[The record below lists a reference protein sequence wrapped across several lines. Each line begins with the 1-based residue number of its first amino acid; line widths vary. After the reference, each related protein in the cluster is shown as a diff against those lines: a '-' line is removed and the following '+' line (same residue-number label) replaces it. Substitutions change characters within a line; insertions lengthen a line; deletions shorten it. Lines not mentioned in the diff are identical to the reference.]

1 MNAPAAPGPVSR
13 LVQRLI
19 LLAAAAMLL
28 LAVWWAVGAWRD
40 WQRGYDPE
48 TVVAASLQGL
58 QEQNVLVPFT
68 ARYVAVV
75 TSTQSRLGLSAKKT
89 LIMPGTVRY
98 ELDLGSLKQSDLD
111 WNGDTNALT
120 VTLPPLRLAGPEI
133 DIDAISAFRDGVIL
147 LTLTDA
153 EKTLDAANRKAAQEE
168 LIRQAKGATPMRLA
182 RGAARTAVEQSFAM
196 PLKAAGIDARVTA
209 RFADTPAG

>member
-1 MNAPAAPGPVSR
+1 MTQISPR
-13 LVQRLI
+13 LLPRLI
-19 LLAAAAMLL
+19 LLAAAALFA
-28 LAVWWAVGAWRD
+28 LAAWWAVSAWRD

-58 QEQNVLVPFT
+58 REQNVLVPFT

-75 TSTQSRLGLSAKKT
+75 TSTQSRLGLEAKKT

-98 ELDLGSLKQSDLD
+98 ELDLGRLVQSDLD
-111 WNGDTNALT
+111 WDGSTNALT

-133 DIDAISAFRDGVIL
+133 DIDAISEYRDGVIL

-168 LIRQAKGATPMRLA
+168 LIKQAKGATPMRLA
-182 RGAARTAVEQSFAM
+182 QNAARAAVEQSFAM

-209 RFADTPAG
+209 RFAE

>member
-1 MNAPAAPGPVSR
+1 MTHSLFRVA
-13 LVQRLI
+13 
-19 LLAAAAMLL
+19 LLAILMVAIVLG
-28 LAVWWAVGAWRD
+28 WRAWQD

-48 TVVAASLQGL
+48 TVVAASLEGL

-75 TSTQSRLGLSAKKT
+75 TSTQTRLGLEAKKT

-98 ELDLGSLKQSDLD
+98 ELDLGGLKQSDLD
-111 WNGDTNALT
+111 WDGNTSALT

-133 DIDAISAFRDGVIL
+133 DIDAISEFRDGVIL

-168 LIRQAKGATPMRLA
+168 LIKQAKGTTPMRLA
-182 RGAARTAVEQSFAM
+182 RNAARTAVEQSFAM
-196 PLKAAGIDARVTA
+196 PLKAAGIDAKVTA
-209 RFADTPAG
+209 RFAGE

>member
-1 MNAPAAPGPVSR
+1 MTTSPARLAP
-13 LVQRLI
+13 RLI
-19 LLAAAAMLL
+19 LLAAAALL
-28 LAVWWAVGAWRD
+28 LVAVWWAVAAWQD
-40 WQRGYDPE
+40 WQKGYDPE

-75 TSTQSRLGLSAKKT
+75 TSTQSRMGLSAKKT

-98 ELDLGSLKQSDLD
+98 ELDLGKLRQSDLD
-111 WNGDTNALT
+111 WDAATNALT

-133 DIDAISAFRDGVIL
+133 DIDAISEYRDGEIL

-153 EKTLDAANRKAAQEE
+153 ERTLDAANRKRAQEE
-168 LIRQAKGATPMRLA
+168 LIAQAKGATPMRLPQ
-182 RGAARTAVEQSFAM
+182 GAARTAVEQSFAM
-196 PLKAAGIDARVTA
+196 PLKAAGIEAKVTA
-209 RFADTPAG
+209 RFADAPTV

>member
-1 MNAPAAPGPVSR
+1 MSR
-13 LVQRLI
+13 GVFRI
-19 LLAAAAMLL
+19 AI
-28 LAVWWAVGAWRD
+28 LAVLALALFLGWRAWD
-40 WQRGYDPE
+40 GWQKSYDPE

-58 QEQNVLVPFT
+58 QEQNILVPFT

-98 ELDLGSLKQSDLD
+98 ELDLGKLKQSDLD
-111 WNGDTNALT
+111 WDTATHALT

-133 DIDAISAFRDGVIL
+133 DIDAISEFRDGAIL

-153 EKTLDAANRKAAQEE
+153 EQLLDAANRKAAQDE
-168 LIRQAKGATPMRLA
+168 LIKQAKGTTPMRLA
-182 RGAARTAVEQSFAM
+182 QSAARTAVEQSFAM
-196 PLKAAGIDARVTA
+196 PLKAAGIDAKVTA
-209 RFADTPAG
+209 RFAGAQ

>member
-1 MNAPAAPGPVSR
+1 MNKGPFRAAIVA
-13 LVQRLI
+13 I
-19 LLAAAAMLL
+19 LALALFFG
-28 LAVWWAVGAWRD
+28 WRAWQD

-75 TSTQSRLGLSAKKT
+75 TSTQSRLGFSAKKT

-98 ELDLGSLKQSDLD
+98 ELDLGKLKQSDLD
-111 WNGDTNALT
+111 WDAATSALT

-133 DIDAISAFRDGVIL
+133 DIDAISEYRDGEIL

-153 EKTLDAANRKAAQEE
+153 EQTLDAANRKRAQEE
-168 LIRQAKGATPMRLA
+168 LIKQAKGTTPMRLA
-182 RGAARTAVEQSFAM
+182 QGAARTAIEQSFAM
-196 PLKAAGIDARVTA
+196 PLKAAGIDAKVTA
-209 RFADTPAG
+209 RFAGAPAG

>member
-1 MNAPAAPGPVSR
+1 MNRSLFR
-13 LVQRLI
+13 ILVLV
-19 LLAAAAMLL
+19 LLGVALFL
-28 LAVWWAVGAWRD
+28 GWRAWRD

-75 TSTQSRLGLSAKKT
+75 TSTQSRLGLEAKKT
-89 LIMPGTVRY
+89 LIMPGIVRY
-98 ELDLGSLKQSDLD
+98 ELDLAKLKQSDLD
-111 WNGDTNALT
+111 WDAATNSLGI
-120 VTLPPLRLAGPEI
+120 TLPPLRLAGPEI
-133 DIDAISAFRDGVIL
+133 DLDSISEYRDGVIL

-168 LIRQAKGATPMRLA
+168 LIKQAKGATPMRLA
-182 RGAARTAVEQSFAM
+182 RTAARNAVEQSFAM
-196 PLKAAGIDARVTA
+196 PLKAAGIDANVTA
-209 RFADTPAG
+209 RFAE

>member
-1 MNAPAAPGPVSR
+1 MTTSPARLAPR
-13 LVQRLI
+13 LV
-19 LLAAAAMLL
+19 LLAAAALL
-28 LAVWWAVGAWRD
+28 LVAVWWAVAAWQD
-40 WQRGYDPE
+40 WQKGYDPE

-75 TSTQSRLGLSAKKT
+75 TSTQSRMGLSAKKT

-98 ELDLGSLKQSDLD
+98 ELDLGKLRQSDLD
-111 WNGDTNALT
+111 WDAATNALT

-133 DIDAISAFRDGVIL
+133 DIDAISEYRDGEIL

-153 EKTLDAANRKAAQEE
+153 ERTLDAANRKRAQEE
-168 LIRQAKGATPMRLA
+168 LIAQAKGATPMRLA
-182 RGAARTAVEQSFAM
+182 QGAARTAVEQSFAM
-196 PLKAAGIDARVTA
+196 PLKAAGIDAKVTA
-209 RFADTPAG
+209 RFADAPTG

>member
-1 MNAPAAPGPVSR
+1 MTSASTLRIVS
-13 LVQRLI
+13 RLI
-19 LLAAAAMLL
+19 LLAAAALL
-28 LAVWWAVGAWRD
+28 LVAVWWAVSVWRD
-40 WQRGYDPE
+40 WQKGHDPE

-75 TSTQSRLGLSAKKT
+75 TSTQNRLGLSAKKT

-98 ELDLGSLKQSDLD
+98 ELDLGKLRQSDLD
-111 WNGDTNALT
+111 WDGAANALT

-133 DIDAISAFRDGVIL
+133 DIDAISEYRDGEIL

-153 EKTLDAANRKAAQEE
+153 EQTLDAANRKAAQEE
-168 LIRQAKGATPMRLA
+168 LIKQARGATPMRLA
-182 RGAARTAVEQSFAM
+182 QGAARTAVEQSFAM

-209 RFADTPAG
+209 RFAGAPTG

>member
-1 MNAPAAPGPVSR
+1 MNKGPFRAAIVA
-13 LVQRLI
+13 I
-19 LLAAAAMLL
+19 LALALFFG
-28 LAVWWAVGAWRD
+28 WRAWQD

-75 TSTQSRLGLSAKKT
+75 TSTQSRLGFSAKKT

-98 ELDLGSLKQSDLD
+98 ELDLGKLKQSDLEWD
-111 WNGDTNALT
+111 AATSALT

-133 DIDAISAFRDGVIL
+133 DIDAISEYRDGEIL

-153 EKTLDAANRKAAQEE
+153 EKTLDAANRKRAQEE
-168 LIRQAKGATPMRLA
+168 LIKQAKGTTPMRLA
-182 RGAARTAVEQSFAM
+182 QGAARTAIEQSFAM
-196 PLKAAGIDARVTA
+196 PLKAAGIDAKVTA
-209 RFADTPAG
+209 RFAEASAG

>member
-1 MNAPAAPGPVSR
+1 MTTTPSTRPPR
-13 LVQRLI
+13 LTGRLI
-19 LLAAAAMLL
+19 LLATAAMLL
-28 LAVWWAVGAWRD
+28 LAVWWVVSAWRD
-40 WQRGYDPE
+40 WEKGYDPE

-75 TSTQSRLGLSAKKT
+75 TSTQNRMGLSAKKT

-98 ELDLGSLKQSDLD
+98 EVDLGKLKPSDLD
-111 WNGDTNALT
+111 WDPATNALT

-133 DIDAISAFRDGVIL
+133 DIDAISEFRDGTIL

-153 EKTLDAANRKAAQEE
+153 EAALDAANRKAAQDE
-168 LIRQAKGATPMRLA
+168 LIKQAKGTTPMRLA
-182 RGAARTAVEQSFAM
+182 QGAARTAIEQSFAM
-196 PLKAAGIDARVTA
+196 PLKAAGIDAKVTA

>member
-1 MNAPAAPGPVSR
+1 MTTPSSLAR
-13 LVQRLI
+13 LLPRLI
-19 LLAAAAMLL
+19 FLATAALLALAA
-28 LAVWWAVGAWRD
+28 WWAFSAWRD
-40 WQRGYDPE
+40 WQRGYDPQ

-75 TSTQSRLGLSAKKT
+75 TSTQSRMGLEAKKT

-98 ELDLGSLKQSDLD
+98 ELDLAKLKPSDLD
-111 WNGDTNALT
+111 WDAATSALT

-133 DIDAISAFRDGVIL
+133 DIDAISEFRDGVIL

-153 EKTLDAANRKAAQEE
+153 ESVLDAANRKAAQAE
-168 LIRQAKGATPMRLA
+168 LIKQAKGATPMRLA
-182 RGAARTAVEQSFAM
+182 EGAARNAIEQSFAM
-196 PLKAAGIDARVTA
+196 PLKAAGIDAKVTA
-209 RFADTPAG
+209 RFAGAPAS

>member
-1 MNAPAAPGPVSR
+1 MTTPASSPAPR
-13 LVQRLI
+13 LLPRLI
-19 LLAAAAMLL
+19 LLAAAAL
-28 LAVWWAVGAWRD
+28 LALAAWWAVSVWRD
-40 WQRGYDPE
+40 WQKGFDPE

-75 TSTQSRLGLSAKKT
+75 TSTQSRLGLEAKKT

-98 ELDLGSLKQSDLD
+98 ELDLGKLRQSDLD
-111 WNGDTNALT
+111 WDGATKALT

-133 DIDAISAFRDGVIL
+133 DLDSISEFRDGVIL

-168 LIRQAKGATPMRLA
+168 LIRQAKGTVPMRLA
-182 RGAARTAVEQSFAM
+182 KGAARTAVEQSFAM
-196 PLKAAGIDARVTA
+196 PLKAAGIDAKVAA
-209 RFADTPAG
+209 RFADDPAR

>member
-1 MNAPAAPGPVSR
+1 MTRTAPR
-13 LVQRLI
+13 LLPRLI
-19 LLAAAAMLL
+19 LLAAAALFA
-28 LAVWWAVGAWRD
+28 LAAWWAVSAWRD

-58 QEQNVLVPFT
+58 REQNVLVPFT

-75 TSTQSRLGLSAKKT
+75 TSTQSRLGLEAKKT
-89 LIMPGTVRY
+89 LIMPGIVRY
-98 ELDLGSLKQSDLD
+98 ELDLGRLAQSDLD
-111 WNGDTNALT
+111 WDGSANALT

-133 DIDAISAFRDGVIL
+133 DIDAISEYRDGVIL

-168 LIRQAKGATPMRLA
+168 LIKQAKGATPMRLA
-182 RGAARTAVEQSFAM
+182 QNAARAAVEQSFAM

-209 RFADTPAG
+209 RFVQ

>member
-1 MNAPAAPGPVSR
+1 MTQPFSSPAPR
-13 LVQRLI
+13 LLPRLI
-19 LLAAAAMLL
+19 LLAAAALMLA
-28 LAVWWAVGAWRD
+28 AVWWAVTAWQG
-40 WQRGYDPE
+40 WQKGYDPE

-98 ELDLGSLKQSDLD
+98 ELDLGKLKQSDLD
-111 WNGDTNALT
+111 WDGAANALT

-133 DIDAISAFRDGVIL
+133 DIDAISEYRDGEIL

-153 EKTLDAANRKAAQEE
+153 EQALDAANRKAAQEE
-168 LIRQAKGATPMRLA
+168 LIKQAKGTTPMRLA
-182 RGAARTAVEQSFAM
+182 QGAARAAVEQSFAM
-196 PLKAAGIDARVTA
+196 PLKAAGIDAKVTA
-209 RFADTPAG
+209 RFADAPSG

>member
-1 MNAPAAPGPVSR
+1 MTASPARLAP
-13 LVQRLI
+13 RLI
-19 LLAAAAMLL
+19 LLAAAALL
-28 LAVWWAVGAWRD
+28 LVAVWWAVAAWQD
-40 WQRGYDPE
+40 WQKGYDPE

-75 TSTQSRLGLSAKKT
+75 TSTQSRMGLSAKKT

-98 ELDLGSLKQSDLD
+98 ELDLAKLRQSDLD
-111 WNGDTNALT
+111 WDAATNALT

-133 DIDAISAFRDGVIL
+133 DIDAISEYRDGEIL

-153 EKTLDAANRKAAQEE
+153 ERTLDAANRKRAQEE
-168 LIRQAKGATPMRLA
+168 LIAQAKGATPMRLA
-182 RGAARTAVEQSFAM
+182 QGAARTAVEQSFAM
-196 PLKAAGIDARVTA
+196 PLKAAGIEAKVTA
-209 RFADTPAG
+209 RFADAPTG

>member
-1 MNAPAAPGPVSR
+1 MTTTPSARPPR
-13 LVQRLI
+13 LTGRLI

-28 LAVWWAVGAWRD
+28 LAVWWAVSAWRD
-40 WQRGYDPE
+40 WEKGYDPE

-75 TSTQSRLGLSAKKT
+75 TSTQNRMGLSAKKT

-98 ELDLGSLKQSDLD
+98 EVDLGKLKPSDLD
-111 WNGDTNALT
+111 WDAATNALT

-133 DIDAISAFRDGVIL
+133 DIDAISEFRDGTIL

-153 EKTLDAANRKAAQEE
+153 EAALDAANRKAAQDE
-168 LIRQAKGATPMRLA
+168 LIKQARGTTPMRLA
-182 RGAARTAVEQSFAM
+182 QGAARTAIEQSFAM
-196 PLKAAGIDARVTA
+196 PLKAAGIDAKVTA
-209 RFADTPAG
+209 RFANTPAG

>member
-1 MNAPAAPGPVSR
+1 MTASSPARLAP
-13 LVQRLI
+13 RLI
-19 LLAAAAMLL
+19 LLAAAALL
-28 LAVWWAVGAWRD
+28 LVAVWWAVAAWQD

-75 TSTQSRLGLSAKKT
+75 TSTQSRMGLSAKKT
-89 LIMPGTVRY
+89 MIMPGTVRY
-98 ELDLGSLKQSDLD
+98 ELDLGKLKQSDLD
-111 WNGDTNALT
+111 WDATTNALT

-133 DIDAISAFRDGVIL
+133 DIDAISEYRDGEIL

-153 EKTLDAANRKAAQEE
+153 ERTLDAANRKRAQEE
-168 LIRQAKGATPMRLA
+168 LIAQAKGATPMRLA
-182 RGAARTAVEQSFAM
+182 QGAARTAVEQSFAM
-196 PLKAAGIDARVTA
+196 PLKAAGIDAKVTA

>member
-1 MNAPAAPGPVSR
+1 MSKGPFRAA
-13 LVQRLI
+13 LVAI
-19 LLAAAAMLL
+19 LALALFFG
-28 LAVWWAVGAWRD
+28 WRAWQD

-98 ELDLGSLKQSDLD
+98 ELDLGKLKQSDLEWD
-111 WNGDTNALT
+111 AATSALT

-133 DIDAISAFRDGVIL
+133 DIDAISEYRDGEIL

-153 EKTLDAANRKAAQEE
+153 EKTLDAANRKRAQEE
-168 LIRQAKGATPMRLA
+168 LIKQAKGTTPMRLA
-182 RGAARTAVEQSFAM
+182 QGAARTAIEQSFAM
-196 PLKAAGIDARVTA
+196 PLKAAGIDAKVTA
-209 RFADTPAG
+209 RFAEASAG

>member
-1 MNAPAAPGPVSR
+1 MTTPASSPALR
-13 LVQRLI
+13 LLPRLI
-19 LLAAAAMLL
+19 LLAAAAL
-28 LAVWWAVGAWRD
+28 LALAAWWAVSAWRD
-40 WQRGYDPE
+40 WQKGFDPE

-75 TSTQSRLGLSAKKT
+75 TSTQSRLGLEAKKT

-98 ELDLGSLKQSDLD
+98 ELDLAKLKQSDLD
-111 WNGDTNALT
+111 WNAATNALT

-133 DIDAISAFRDGVIL
+133 DLDSISEFRDGVIL

-168 LIRQAKGATPMRLA
+168 LIKQAKGTVPMRLA
-182 RGAARTAVEQSFAM
+182 KGAARTAVEQSFAM
-196 PLKAAGIDARVTA
+196 PLKAAGIDAKVAA
-209 RFADTPAG
+209 RFADDPAN

>member
-1 MNAPAAPGPVSR
+1 MIERTSPR
-13 LVQRLI
+13 LLPRLI
-19 LLAAAAMLL
+19 LLAAAAL
-28 LAVWWAVGAWRD
+28 LALAAWWAVSAWQD

-89 LIMPGTVRY
+89 MIMPGTVRY
-98 ELDLGSLKQSDLD
+98 ELDLGKLKQSDLD
-111 WNGDTNALT
+111 WDAATNALT

-133 DIDAISAFRDGVIL
+133 DIDAISEYRDGEIL

-153 EKTLDAANRKAAQEE
+153 ERTLDAANRKRAQEE
-168 LIRQAKGATPMRLA
+168 LIAQAKGPTPMRLA
-182 RGAARTAVEQSFAM
+182 QGAARTAVEQSFAM
-196 PLKAAGIDARVTA
+196 PLKAAGIDATVTA
-209 RFADTPAG
+209 RFADAPTG

>member
-1 MNAPAAPGPVSR
+1 MTTNPSPSAPR
-13 LVQRLI
+13 LLSRLI

-28 LAVWWAVGAWRD
+28 LAVWWAVSAWRD
-40 WQRGYDPE
+40 WEKGYDPE

-75 TSTQSRLGLSAKKT
+75 TSTQSRMGLSAKKT

-98 ELDLGSLKQSDLD
+98 EVDLGKLKPSDLD
-111 WNGDTNALT
+111 WDAASNSLT

-133 DIDAISAFRDGVIL
+133 DIDAISEFRDGTIL

-153 EKTLDAANRKAAQEE
+153 EAVLDAANRKAAQDE
-168 LIRQAKGATPMRLA
+168 LMKQAKGPTPMRLA
-182 RGAARTAVEQSFAM
+182 QGAARAAVEQSFAM
-196 PLKAAGIDARVTA
+196 PLKAAGINARVTA
-209 RFADTPAG
+209 KFVDTAER